1 MSLTLADTSLDM
13 LIVGCGGGGGG
24 GRRGEEGEGGGGGG
38 GRRGRRGRGRGGGGG
53 EEGEGGGRRGRG
65 GGGGSCT
72 RITLKVC
79 SQRLSAVDI
88 TLQGQQTG
96 LAHVP
101 TSQELNSGDSSG

>member
-1 MSLTLADTSLDM
+1 MGWLDKGNQGK
-13 LIVGCGGGGGG
+13 LY
-24 GRRGEEGEGGGGGG
+24 
-38 GRRGRRGRGRGGGGG
+38 
-53 EEGEGGGRRGRG
+53 
-65 GGGGSCT
+65 SCT
-72 RITLKVC
+72 RITFKVC